1 MTSFS
6 APQTYSIT
14 SSDTIT
20 LDTSTWA
27 NISAAAGSM
36 DTITITGGGYSI
48 GAAGSTYTTTYSSGA
63 GATVGGI
70 TNIGAISGVSWAIP
84 EEFVNCLPDFER
96 IQKMCEQYPGLKIAY
111 DKFVTTYKLVK
122 DHYDT
127 PEDQRPNT

>member
-1 MTSFS
+1 
-6 APQTYSIT
+6 
-14 SSDTIT
+14 
-20 LDTSTWA
+20 
-27 NISAAAGSM
+27 M
-36 DTITITGGGYSI
+36 DTITISGGGYSI

-70 TNIGAISGVSWAIP
+70 TNIGTISGTISGISSIDTSSFRINLP

-127 PEDQRPNT
+127 PEDQRPRT